1 MGNKSKSGKT
11 VGSMIK
17 IAVTRGLGLVMAL
30 GVSSLLANRL
40 GTSDAAD
47 AFFFARRLAVG
58 FSEAANRVASVMLVP
73 GLVSIL
79 TTRDIAGIR
88 KVWHGYQRRALVYMV
103 PVAVV
108 GALFSPWIVKRVGP
122 GMAPDTAHLAAT
134 LLRVLVFIIPVV
146 VFRSISGSILNA
158 GRVFGV
164 PELLAQFSRFL
175 LILALIILVPPFSVT
190 FLAWVMLTGSIMA
203 AVSLTFVTGRTLDR
217 IQPKE
222 KPRRSDGG
230 NGPGRL
236 LMPGL
241 LVFGT
246 NQILIWAEFGFAST
260 LGPGNIATYEYANR
274 LMNILPELITASL
287 TTVMYTEFSHLMARG
302 ERQEMYRKL
311 AVALR
316 SGLFVLVPVVAFLAF
331 QGEAIARL
339 LLQHGRFDAEAVKA
353 TAGVMH
359 MVAFAGIGTFVS
371 RVLLFAMHSDK
382 DVKVMRLVAIAIGVK
397 IATRILC
404 ITLLVGPLGVAGI
417 ALGRSISIL
426 LRMFVIFLLLYRAW
440 GRFLQMSDIRN
451 MLLIFL
457 FTLVSIGGTFAVGR
471 LFGLNDGGGYLAN
484 LVELGATAGVGF
496 GLFLG
501 LAAMA
506 RLPELQSLKGMIKRR
521 KAA

>member
-40 GTSDAAD
+40 GTSEAAD
-47 AFFFARRLAVG
+47 AFFFSRRLAVG
-58 FSEAANRVASVMLVP
+58 FSEAANRVANVMLVP
-73 GLVSIL
+73 GLVAIL

-88 KVWHGYQRRALVYMV
+88 KVWHRYQLRALVWLL
-103 PVAVV
+103 PIAAA
-108 GALFSPWIVKRVGP
+108 GALSAPWIVSRVGP
-122 GMAPDTAHLAAT
+122 GMSADTAHLAAT
-134 LLRVLVFIIPVV
+134 LLRILVFIIPVV
-146 VFRSISGSILNA
+146 VFRSISGSMLNA

-164 PELLAQFSRFL
+164 PELMAQFSRFL
-175 LILALIILVPPFSVT
+175 MILALLFLVPPFSVT
-190 FLAWVMLTGSIMA
+190 FLAWVMLTGSLMA
-203 AVSLTFVTGRTLDR
+203 ALSLTFITGRTLGR
-217 IQPKE
+217 IQPRE
-222 KPRRSDGG
+222 KPRRGDGG

-236 LMPGL
+236 FLPGL

-246 NQILIWAEFGFAST
+246 NQLLIWAEFGFAST
-260 LGPGNIATYEYANR
+260 LGVGNIATYEYANR

-302 ERQEMYRKL
+302 ERPEMFRKL
-311 AVALR
+311 AVSMR
-316 SGLFVLVPVVAFLAF
+316 SGLFVLTPVVAFLAF
-331 QGEAIARL
+331 QGESIARL
-339 LLQHGRFDAEAVKA
+339 LLHHGRFDAEAVKA

-371 RVLLFAMHSDK
+371 RVLLFAMYSDK

-397 IATRILC
+397 IVTRILC

-426 LRMFVIFLLLYRAW
+426 LRMFVIFLLLYRVW

-457 FTLVSIGGTFAVGR
+457 FTLVSMGGTFAAGR
-471 LFGLNDGGGYLAN
+471 VFGLNDGGDYLTN
-484 LVELGATAGVGF
+484 LLELAATAGVGF

-501 LAAMA
+501 LAAIV
-506 RLPELQSLKGMIKRR
+506 RLPELKALKGMIKRR